1 MERFATSS
9 LADWIYLRKAIEQW
23 FKYDNEK
30 RIHESLDNL
39 ILRDICLWGGG
50 IKKIRETIKQSSIS
64 ERIFDNKRMKYQSK

>member
-1 MERFATSS
+1 MS
-9 LADWIYLRKAIEQW
+9 LSRLLALFDHRDQKGLNSYLRKAIEQW

-50 IKKIRETIKQSSIS
+50 NQE
-64 ERIFDNKRMKYQSK
+64 NKRNNKTEFNQQKNF